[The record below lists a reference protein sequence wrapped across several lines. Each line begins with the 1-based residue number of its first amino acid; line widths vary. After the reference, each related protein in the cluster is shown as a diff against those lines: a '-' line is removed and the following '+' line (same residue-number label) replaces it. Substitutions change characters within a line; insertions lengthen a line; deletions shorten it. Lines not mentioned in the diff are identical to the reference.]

1 MMSNNSAHTL
11 SGYRHLLML
20 TRENYMKWQTT
31 LKAYLTPYNHV
42 CVLMRMTTLTATGGT
57 GGVIVDPMPP
67 TDPTELASWHQSEQ
81 IAMGVVAG
89 TSYELHL
96 ELVHKHEGGSVW
108 DLWKAIE
115 ALHVQKDASLLRRW
129 GCLCRNQRSSR
140 LILFA
145 TSARHRRCEI
155 LNMTSWELHR
165 LSSPAAASQEFNESI
180 AE

>member
-1 MMSNNSAHTL
+1 MSNDPARTL
-11 SGYRHLLML
+11 SGYRHLPML
-20 TRENYMKWQTT
+20 TRENYMKWQTA

-42 CVLMRMTTLTATGGT
+42 RVLMCTAGT
-57 GGVIVDPMPP
+57 AGAILDPMPP

-115 ALHVQKDASLLRRW
+115 ALHVQKDASLRHEAW
-129 GCLCRNQRSSR
+129 MH
-140 LILFA
+140 LFGHRKRPNE
-145 TSARHRRCEI
+145 TYIDYFRHRDSIGGRIERVTPTT
-155 LNMTSWELHR
+155 LTGLQLVSELLR
-165 LSSPAAASQEFNESI
+165 FAQIS
-180 AE
+180 